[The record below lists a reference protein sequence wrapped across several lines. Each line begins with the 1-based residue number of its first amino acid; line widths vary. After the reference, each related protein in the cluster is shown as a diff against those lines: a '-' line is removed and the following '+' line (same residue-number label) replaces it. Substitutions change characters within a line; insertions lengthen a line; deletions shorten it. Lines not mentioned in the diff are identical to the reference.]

1 MLKFN
6 NELFK
11 LIKRYGEC
19 KNFKQNEIVYL
30 NNEKNFLYAFEKGLT
45 FLKHTDITGKI
56 LLSKIC
62 KNGSIYIET
71 VDEYSQFQ
79 INYHLFFK
87 ENTTL
92 YQVSINKLKEKI
104 DNDDLN
110 TLILKYSHNEIKKRE
125 LILRDYTFYN
135 KKGMILSNLVR
146 LANSFGKILN
156 NGTILI
162 DINLTHEDLSQLCGM
177 SRERTTKTLSKLKS
191 DNVLDYDKKSK
202 KFILLDLDSIKNQ
215 INCEECPLNFCN
227 IC

>member
-1 MLKFN
+1 
-6 NELFK
+6 
-11 LIKRYGEC
+11 
-19 KNFKQNEIVYL
+19 
-30 NNEKNFLYAFEKGLT
+30 
-45 FLKHTDITGKI
+45 HTDITGKI

>member
-1 MLKFN
+1 M
-6 NELFK
+6 
-11 LIKRYGEC
+11 
-19 KNFKQNEIVYL
+19 
-30 NNEKNFLYAFEKGLT
+30 
-45 FLKHTDITGKI
+45 
-56 LLSKIC
+56 
-62 KNGSIYIET
+62 
-71 VDEYSQFQ
+71 
-79 INYHLFFK
+79 
-87 ENTTL
+87 
-92 YQVSINKLKEKI
+92 
-104 DNDDLN
+104 
-110 TLILKYSHNEIKKRE
+110 ILKYSHNEIKKRE

>member
-79 INYHLFFK
+79 INYHLFFQRK
-87 ENTTL
+87 
-92 YQVSINKLKEKI
+92 YHFISS
-104 DNDDLN
+104 LN
-110 TLILKYSHNEIKKRE
+110 
-125 LILRDYTFYN
+125 
-135 KKGMILSNLVR
+135 
-146 LANSFGKILN
+146 
-156 NGTILI
+156 
-162 DINLTHEDLSQLCGM
+162 
-177 SRERTTKTLSKLKS
+177 
-191 DNVLDYDKKSK
+191 
-202 KFILLDLDSIKNQ
+202 
-215 INCEECPLNFCN
+215 
-227 IC
+227 